1 VSPDWPADA
10 STPVLLLTER
20 MSAVERR
27 VFDAWLAATQPP
39 GSQAHVVHLPRRGRL
54 DAATVQLLERRLSVG
69 DDVLVAPVGAV
80 WERPKTLPSRAS
92 SIGSLVAGDWRRP
105 RPLAQELLSRREP
118 ELCQLVVGR
127 SATVGEIRQRFAVQ
141 VGGSEAGRLAPYVS
155 RHATLALERAVSRR
169 LGPQYKIPRLVKQEV
184 AVSARFQATVERLA
198 EKTGRSVASV
208 RTEAEEALDELVTGW
223 GRLLVDM
230 QAQLGRWIYPL
241 GYDEQIEYDDE
252 QVAKVRDALSANPG
266 VILMSHRSHL
276 DGTVLPV
283 ALAENGLPRAHL
295 LAGINM
301 SFFPFGLLMRRAGVI
316 FIRREFR
323 DDPVYKAVLRE
334 YVGYLVEKRFHL
346 QWSIEGTRSRTGKME
361 PPKLGL
367 LAYVV
372 DALRDGRASDVILAP
387 VSIAYDQI
395 HEVGE
400 FASYARGGEKKKEGI
415 TWALHWLQAQK
426 RGYGKIYI
434 SFADPISVKGQL
446 GDLSGPRDPNE
457 LHKLAF
463 EVAWRMNRATP
474 ITGAALLTTVLL
486 GARGK
491 ALTLPQVRSSIKV
504 PLDYA
509 AQRSLPL
516 AASARAL
523 GTDEGIVAML
533 DALSKHDVVSCY
545 GKGLEPVWMI
555 DRDHYHAAS
564 FYRNSLIHFF
574 LDAAISE
581 LALARVAEAHSDE
594 PLELFWEEA
603 YSLRDLLKFDFFF
616 PDRDAFRAQILHE
629 LGLEAPGWEEQ
640 VKEGEAARLLA
651 GLPLLVSGVMLSSFL
666 EGYAIV
672 GDVLDGLQGAAIEER
687 DLRKR
692 CLGVGRQYLLQERVH
707 SSESVSSLLFKTGVQ
722 LAASRGLLSAEPGV
736 RDDRVAFAWTLRELL
751 RRAQVINRLNEQR
764 LSELVSSH

>member
-1 VSPDWPADA
+1 VKPDWPADA
-10 STPVLLLTER
+10 ATPVLLLTER
-20 MSAVERR
+20 MTGVERR
-27 VFDAWLAATQPP
+27 VFDHWLRAARP
-39 GSQAHVVHLPRRGRL
+39 AVARVDVVHLPQGGRL
-54 DAATVQLLERRLSVG
+54 DAATAAELEHHLG
-69 DDVLVAPVGAV
+69 ADDEVLVVPVGAV
-80 WERPKTLPSRAS
+80 WSRPTSVPPRVLSL
-92 SIGSLVAGDWRRP
+92 GSLVAGDWRRP
-105 RPLAQELLSRREP
+105 RGFAQALLARREP
-118 ELCQLVVGR
+118 DLCELVIGM
-127 SATVGEIRQRFAVQ
+127 SATVGEIRRRFATQ
-141 VGGSEAGRLAPYVS
+141 VGGSEVGRLGPYVS
-155 RHATLALERAVSRR
+155 RHATLALERAVNRR

-184 AVSARFQATVERLA
+184 AVSARFQATVDRLA
-198 EKTGRSVASV
+198 EKTGRSVSSIRA
-208 RTEAEEALDELVTGW
+208 EAEGVLDELVTGW

-230 QAQLGRWIYPL
+230 QAQLGRWVYPL
-241 GYDEQIEYDDE
+241 GYDEQIEYDDA
-252 QVAKVRDALSANPG
+252 QVDKVRAALESHSG

-301 SFFPFGLLMRRAGVI
+301 SFFPFGVLMRRAGVI

-372 DALRDGRASDVILAP
+372 AALRDGRASDVVLVP

-400 FASYARGGEKKKEGI
+400 FASYASGAEKKKEGL
-415 TWALHWLQAQK
+415 TWAFHWLQAQK

-434 SFADPISVKGQL
+434 SFADPISVKAQL
-446 GDLSGPRDPNE
+446 GDQSEGRDPNE

-491 ALTLPQVRSSIKV
+491 ALTLEQVRSFIRV
-504 PLDYA
+504 PLEYA

-516 AASARAL
+516 AASARSLA
-523 GTDEGIVAML
+523 TDDGIVAML
-533 DALSKHDVVSCY
+533 EALSKHDVVSCY

-555 DRDHYHAAS
+555 DRDHFLAAS

-574 LDAAISE
+574 LDAAVSE
-581 LALARVAEAHSDE
+581 VGLAMGGDSRSED
-594 PLELFWEEA
+594 PLEQFWTEA
-603 YSLRDLLKFDFFF
+603 YALRDLLKFDFFF
-616 PDRDAFRAQILHE
+616 PERDAFRAQIVHE
-629 LGLEAPGWEEQ
+629 LHLQAPGWEEQ
-640 VKEGEAARLLA
+640 VKDGKAAQLLEA
-651 GLPLLVSGVMLSSFL
+651 LPLLASDVMLTSFL
-666 EGYAIV
+666 EAYAIV
-672 GDVLDGLQGAAIEER
+672 AVVLEGLESAPIEER
-687 DLRKR
+687 ELRKR
-692 CLGVGRQYLLQERVH
+692 CLAVGRQYLLQERVH
-707 SSESVSSLLFKTGVQ
+707 SSESVSSLLFRTGVQ
-722 LAASRGLLSAEPGV
+722 LAASRGLLAGGDAV
-736 RDDRVAFAWTLRELL
+736 RHDRVAFAWAMRELV
-751 RRAQVINRLNEQR
+751 RRAQAVGRLNEER
-764 LSELVSSH
+764 LNEVVSGR